1 MNEQNYTTNKYA
13 INKEA
18 ERDMANLFETKYFQ
32 ALQAL
37 VDEELDITKTQML
50 ERKLSAD
57 DLRFYQGRAEG
68 LGVILIRIKM
78 LHEEAMKEAK
88 NT

>member
-1 MNEQNYTTNKYA
+1 MNEENYT

-18 ERDMANLFETKYFQ
+18 EQDLANLYETKYFR

-37 VDEELDITKTQML
+37 VDEELDTTKTCML
-50 ERKLSAD
+50 NKKLSAD

-68 LGVILIRIKM
+68 LGVILLRIQM
-78 LHEEAMKEAK
+78 LHDAAMKEASK
-88 NT
+88 